1 MTGKVQ
7 YSSTTSIPPEN
18 MRSDSHAAHWES
30 RITHYPF
37 KPRII
42 VPKHPSRELRGF
54 SLIPI
59 KGNHCILLFANYCK
73 YFKGSVALPDHF
85 LHLSIHKICSDS
97 RVGPALWSFNR
108 NVHRDFNI
116 DDFELIKS
124 TENPLAITFWARF
137 DDDWKQCDI
146 STTETNALDN
156 LRLIES
162 GRIDFD
168 LTMRTLKWVGENRC
182 LGLSEIFMQCWTCS
196 NVFSKS
202 SYPLTSAF
210 V

>member
-42 VPKHPSRELRGF
+42 VPKHPWRELIGF
-54 SLIPI
+54 SFIPI
-59 KGNHCILLFANYCK
+59 KGNHCILLFAKYWKYCR
-73 YFKGSVALPDHF
+73 GALPDHF

-108 NVHRDFNI
+108 YVHCDFNTV
-116 DDFELIKS
+116 DFELIKS
-124 TENPLAITFWARF
+124 TENPLAITFCALF
-137 DDDWKQCDI
+137 DDHWKLFDI
-146 STTETNALDN
+146 STTDASDN
-156 LRLIES
+156 FPLIES

-168 LTMRTLKWVGENRC
+168 IKLYSKWERRSS
-182 LGLSEIFMQCWTCS
+182 LGLSEIFMQ
-196 NVFSKS
+196 S
-202 SYPLTSAF
+202 S
-210 V
+210 